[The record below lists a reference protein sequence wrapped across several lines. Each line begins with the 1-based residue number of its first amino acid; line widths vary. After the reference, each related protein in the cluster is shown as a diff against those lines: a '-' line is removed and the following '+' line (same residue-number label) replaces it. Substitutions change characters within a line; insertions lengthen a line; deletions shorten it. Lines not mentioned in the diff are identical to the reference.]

1 MRPGRGSVPARSS
14 LVSRRLL
21 AGQRGKN
28 RSGIGVLGHERG
40 HQLGRLIT
48 RELRGWS
55 RSGGGLVLVRHSFVD
70 VGHFLCLH
78 FIQ

>member
-21 AGQRGKN
+21 ADPVRPTRQESQWR
-28 RSGIGVLGHERG
+28 RSPR
-40 HQLGRLIT
+40 
-48 RELRGWS
+48 
-55 RSGGGLVLVRHSFVD
+55 LVLVRHSFVD